1 MKDMDKLLQVF
12 QICYQE
18 IVTKEANKSIWK
30 ENIAKIIEDFNK
42 LNDIINKYK
51 ENNQKVDEQE
61 VGEL

>member
-1 MKDMDKLLQVF
+1 MLPRNNNKKGQEKNMKREY
-12 QICYQE
+12 CE
-18 IVTKEANKSIWK
+18 
-30 ENIAKIIEDFNK
+30 IIEDFNK

>member
-1 MKDMDKLLQVF
+1 MLPRDNNKRG
-12 QICYQE
+12 QE
-18 IVTKEANKSIWK
+18 KHMER
-30 ENIAKIIEDFNK
+30 EYCEIIEDFNK